1 MIRLLCP
8 VCGRSQEVSEEKE
21 FIFCKYC
28 GLRMNVAEVAAATAQ
43 AEAAQAA
50 PAAQEV
56 PAAEMPADPVP
67 QETAAPA
74 AEEAPL
80 TEAAPVT
87 WEAPAEQESPAVQE
101 APAPLYES
109 ITVEEPKKKKSGKG
123 LIIGLIVFLLLAGGA
138 AAAYFM
144 ILKPQNDYKAA
155 QELMEAGEY
164 ADAIDAFEA
173 LGDYK
178 DAPAKIDECL
188 LQKALGELKSGKYS
202 RAVKSLKN
210 IANQEMDTSAFTK
223 EAQSAFA
230 ALLRSAPADAKSMSE
245 ELGGY
250 VGDLEEAVKAR
261 FTELMSSGKTE
272 DASAAEELLD
282 TFQDKMDLSFVTEG
296 LSKSFGELIGEGRYL
311 DANLLLKTFRIK
323 IPDAGFVYDILGT
336 KLSSLLEQ
344 DDYAQ
349 AVTVLDVF
357 EELDLDIGAALLEN
371 FTKQLEA
378 GDYAKLESV
387 LDNFSYQLGDK
398 APYEGAVKGKMQALL
413 AEKKDEAVLSLY
425 NAVYYRLDGS
435 GLLSETVTEAM
446 RQSVEAMDAD
456 RINSLYESF
465 SYYVSPLDQAE
476 DKLVS
481 LIAAAKD
488 DEAIAFMDKLD
499 PAYFDLDPLKYEVAA
514 DYLFHGEYDKAIA
527 VYEALGSY
535 QNSKDNL
542 KEAKYQ
548 KAQALAGAGETEKA
562 REIFKELGDYKDSQ
576 TMLADIG
583 YQAIIDKINAL
594 YAANAFTPDEFESV
608 YRDLKEMGDYLEAP
622 DYLDKIILLW
632 YAYIIDS
639 DSELCMG
646 FAERM
651 NEVVSLSGEQQKM
664 LLDYVVEKT
673 YDMVVYSDGQRVV
686 YRTPEMQAL
695 LVMMQT
701 QFAGM
706 NDPVADAFVNYV
718 DFLLDPVIETLPTIE
733 DIRLLWPLRPD
744 IQAFCSD
751 RYPLMAFLEG
761 VWTTGTEGELIS
773 MTRHEDGNFTLHY
786 ELPWAPVGSYM
797 DAVDQGL
804 SVMDDDGNESYRIC
818 DITIVGLDVIELY
831 NTKDGKVYTMTRTEN

>member
-1 MIRLLCP
+1 MIRLFCP
-8 VCGRSQEVSEEKE
+8 VCGRAQEVPEEKE

-28 GLRMNVAEVAAATAQ
+28 GLRMNVAEVAAATAGALEAAAEPAFVSEVQ
-43 AEAAQAA
+43 AAAEAPVTEEIHAAPVEDAPQEAFSAPAEAAPQEIPAA
-50 PAAQEV
+50 PA
-56 PAAEMPADPVP
+56 
-67 QETAAPA
+67 ETD
-74 AEEAPL
+74 
-80 TEAAPVT
+80 
-87 WEAPAEQESPAVQE
+87 
-101 APAPLYES
+101 PLYES
-109 ITVEEPKKKKSGKG
+109 ITVEEPKKKKSAKG
-123 LIIGLIVFLLLAGGA
+123 LIIGLIAFLLLAGGA

-155 QELMEAGEY
+155 DELMKAGEY

-245 ELGGY
+245 ELSGY
-250 VGDLEEAVKAR
+250 IGDLEEAVKSR
-261 FTELMSSGKTE
+261 FTELMSTGKSE

-282 TFQDKMDLSFVTEG
+282 TFQDKVDLSFVTEG
-296 LSKSFGELIGEGRYL
+296 LSKSFSKLIGEGRYT
-311 DANLLLKTFRIK
+311 DADRLLKTFRIK

-336 KLSSLLEQ
+336 KISSLLEQ

-349 AVTVLDVF
+349 VVTVLDVF

-378 GDYAKLESV
+378 GDDAKLEAV

-398 APYEGAVKGKMQALL
+398 APYEEAVKGKMQALL
-413 AEKKDEAVLSLY
+413 AEKKDEAVISLY

-446 RQSVEAMDAD
+446 KQSVEAMDAD

-476 DKLVS
+476 DKIIS
-481 LIAAAKD
+481 LIAMLKY
-488 DEAIAFMDKLD
+488 DEALDFMNRLD
-499 PAYFDLDPLKYEVAA
+499 GSYFDFLPLKSEIAYG
-514 DYLFHGEYDKAIA
+514 YLTYAEFDKAIA
-527 VYEALGSY
+527 LYEEIGAY
-535 QNSKDNL
+535 QNDEEHL
-542 KEAKYQ
+542 KEAKYG
-548 KAQALAGAGETEKA
+548 KARALAEAGETEKA
-562 REIFKELGDYKDSQ
+562 CEIFKELGDYKDSRA
-576 TMLADIG
+576 MLADIG
-583 YQAIIDKINAL
+583 YQAVIDKINAL

-608 YRDLKEMGDYLEAP
+608 YRELAEMGDYMEAP

-651 NEVVSLSGEQQKM
+651 NEVVSLSSEQQKM

-673 YDMVVYSDGQRVV
+673 YDMVVYKDGQRVV

-706 NDPVADAFVNYV
+706 DDPVADAFVNYV

-744 IQAFCSD
+744 MQAFCSD

-773 MTRHEDGNFTLHY
+773 MTRHEDSHFTLHY
-786 ELPWAPVGSYM
+786 ELPWAPVGSYL
-797 DAVDQGL
+797 DAVSLGL
-804 SVMDDDGNESYRIC
+804 SVMDEDGNETYRIC
-818 DITIVGLDVIELY
+818 DITIVGLDTIELY